1 MNNHPEHTFVSQA
14 VETRAS
20 TNGRKSISDFELTDL
35 IQHID
40 ENTSGDDDKFLLEFC
55 KAVFAEFGWKW
66 YSKIELDKIK
76 DRAKI
81 DFPEIIDAQR
91 QP

>member
-1 MNNHPEHTFVSQA
+1 
-14 VETRAS
+14 
-20 TNGRKSISDFELTDL
+20 
-35 IQHID
+35 
-40 ENTSGDDDKFLLEFC
+40 C